1 MRKWIQMKTDAV
13 NDVCDYMRKY
23 GKWILVSVIAAIICY
38 GFLVFSGNIRIDT
51 EELINHPGSKLGWLT
66 IGRFGLAFL
75 KDVLGLG
82 THNAVKSGL
91 LFFVFFLLGANLL
104 TFSIWR
110 FSQKRDYPYW
120 IFLLLYV
127 TSNIWSY
134 QIYFSVQ
141 QAEVACAMFLL
152 IVAAIC
158 AMQACFEKR
167 GVARVWRLLVAMALL
182 VLGLGAYQAMAVYYV
197 AVCLVLFLA
206 WMDGHEVGILG
217 LSEPDVKTDTRAVKK
232 ECNRRIISG
241 IAGLLVTFGLAYVS
255 YSVIAKTWFMATADY
270 MGDQMG
276 WGKYPALDCIKNIL
290 RTVKNL
296 VLGNGPR
303 NFSFYTFGV
312 LFVIIFVIAE
322 WRSRSRD
329 GIRPELQVGLKI
341 LTLVGLAVSPF
352 LMTIYMG
359 EMLVTRSQFA
369 LPIAAAFLGMYAV
382 DGLRRL
388 ADCAEVKVDGE
399 RRIMHFLT
407 KVDMAC
413 VVLAIVWQGAY
424 NLRLAYTDNLRFA
437 SDAAKTEQLLECLQ
451 EANDGEFPTQPIVF
465 VGYQEAEF
473 PDWCRLTEMY
483 GWSFYGWDYSE
494 ANPTGPTHRI
504 IGFVQAHTGVELNE
518 NADEEQKLL
527 ALELADELSD
537 FPADDSIA
545 VTDDIVVVRLSG
557 ICGRAESDWW

>member
-1 MRKWIQMKTDAV
+1 MKTDAV

-206 WMDGHEVGILG
+206 WMDGHEAG
-217 LSEPDVKTDTRAVKK
+217 LPGLIEPDVKTGTGAVKK
-232 ECNRRIISG
+232 EFNRRVISG

-255 YSVIAKTWFMATADY
+255 YSMIAKTWFMATADY

-276 WGKYPALDCIKNIL
+276 WGKYPVLDCIKNIL

-322 WRSRSRD
+322 WRRRSRD
-329 GIRPELQVGLKI
+329 GIRPDLQVGLKI
-341 LTLVGLAVSPF
+341 LALVGLAVSPF

-369 LPIAAAFLGMYAV
+369 LPVAAAFLGMYAV

-388 ADCAEVKVDGE
+388 ESGHEKQKTIRWVK
-399 RRIMHFLT
+399 RISTMLILLT
-407 KVDMAC
+407 VA
-413 VVLAIVWQGAY
+413 AQTGY
-424 NLRLAYTDNLRFA
+424 NLQMAYTDHVRYEQDVQK
-437 SDAAKTEQLLECLQ
+437 SEQLVTMLE
-451 EANDGEFPTQPIVF
+451 ETGDTRVWDKPILF
-465 VGYQEAEF
+465 VGYQKPELDA
-473 PDWCRLTEMY
+473 WCGRTEMY
-483 GWSFYGWDYSE
+483 GWSFYEWDYSVD
-494 ANPTGPTHRI
+494 NPTGTTHRI
-504 IGFVQAHTGVELNE
+504 AGFLKAYMDIEIQE
-518 NADEEQKLL
+518 NATEQMKQEAVKTAEGMPVFPDAGSVLL
-527 ALELADELSD
+527 TEDY
-537 FPADDSIA
+537 
-545 VTDDIVVVRLSG
+545 VVVKLSEVTE
-557 ICGRAESDWW
+557 RTDLNWW

>member
-13 NDVCDYMRKY
+13 NDVCDYVRKY
-23 GKWILVSVIAAIICY
+23 GKWILMSVIAAIICY
-38 GFLVFSGNIRIDT
+38 GFLVFSENIRIDT

-82 THNAVKSGL
+82 THNAVKSGI

-104 TFSIWR
+104 TFSIWK

-141 QAEVACAMFLL
+141 QAEVACAMLLL

-158 AMQACFEKR
+158 AVQACFEKS
-167 GVARVWRLLVAMALL
+167 GIARVWRLLVAMALL

-206 WMDGHEVGILG
+206 WMEGHEAG
-217 LSEPDVKTDTRAVKK
+217 LPGLIEPDVKTGTGAVKK

-276 WGKYPALDCIKNIL
+276 WGKYSVLDCIKNIL

-312 LFVIIFVIAE
+312 LLVIIFVIAE
-322 WRSRSRD
+322 WRRRSRD
-329 GIRPELQVGLKI
+329 GMRPDLQVGLKV
-341 LTLVGLAVSPF
+341 LALVGVAVSPF

-369 LPIAAAFLGMYAV
+369 LPVAAAFLGMYAV

-388 ADCAEVKVDGE
+388 ESGHEKQ
-399 RRIMHFLT
+399 RIMRWVKRISTMLILLT
-407 KVDMAC
+407 VA
-413 VVLAIVWQGAY
+413 AQTGY
-424 NLRLAYTDNLRFA
+424 NLQMAYTDHVRYEQDMQK
-437 SDAAKTEQLLECLQ
+437 SEQLVSMLE
-451 EANDGEFPTQPIVF
+451 ETGDTRVWDKPILF
-465 VGYQEAEF
+465 VGYQKPELDA
-473 PDWCRLTEMY
+473 WCGRTEMY
-483 GWSFYGWDYSE
+483 GWSFYEWDYSVD
-494 ANPTGPTHRI
+494 NPIGTTHRI
-504 IGFVQAHTGVELNE
+504 AGFLKAYMDIEIQE
-518 NADEEQKLL
+518 NATEQMKQEAVKAAEGMTVFPEAESVLL
-527 ALELADELSD
+527 TEDY
-537 FPADDSIA
+537 
-545 VTDDIVVVRLSG
+545 VVVKLSEVTE
-557 ICGRAESDWW
+557 RTDLNWW